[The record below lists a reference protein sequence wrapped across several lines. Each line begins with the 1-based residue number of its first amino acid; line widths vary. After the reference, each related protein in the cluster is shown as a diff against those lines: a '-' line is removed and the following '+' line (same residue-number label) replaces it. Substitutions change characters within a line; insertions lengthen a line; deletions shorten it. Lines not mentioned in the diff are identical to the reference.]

1 MPDAPAILSVVPMI
15 PGGDDVSKSLDYYVN
30 MLGFARR
37 FHHGEPIEL
46 AGIACGG
53 VELLLYRNGDKHL
66 AENTS
71 YRVKVEGVDAL
82 HAEFVGRGAAI
93 HPDGAIHDTD
103 WGTREFSMIDPAGV
117 CIAFFEARG

>member
-1 MPDAPAILSVVPMI
+1 MPSILSVVPMI
-15 PGGDDVSKSLDYYVN
+15 PGGDDVGKSVDFYVN

-37 FHHGEPIEL
+37 FAHGAPIEL
-46 AGIACGG
+46 AGITRGG
-53 VELLLYRNGDKHL
+53 VELLLYRNADKHL

-71 YRVKVEGVDAL
+71 YRVKVDGVDAL

-93 HPDGAIHDTD
+93 HPNGALHDTP

-117 CIAFFEARG
+117 CVAFFETRG

>member
-117 CIAFFEARG
+117 CIAFFEARA